1 MVVVPGFPWNLCTK
15 LTETLR
21 QIKTTFPM
29 NLEREVAHGRAVK
42 KSQFMRRCVS
52 QNKVILC
59 IWNAKLRTVGP

>member
-42 KSQFMRRCVS
+42 KVS
-52 QNKVILC
+52 LC
-59 IWNAKLRTVGP
+59 EDAYHKIR